1 LPPSSGRKRAIGG
14 ANGGG
19 YFTANYEDESL
30 HMLRCDPYADLHP
43 GSGLPGA
50 QPFRVTVDPLVLAVV
65 DFHAHMLSSEII
77 GFLGGHWNS
86 AQVR

>member
-1 LPPSSGRKRAIGG
+1 
-14 ANGGG
+14 
-19 YFTANYEDESL
+19 
-30 HMLRCDPYADLHP
+30 
-43 GSGLPGA
+43 
-50 QPFRVTVDPLVLAVV
+50 VTVDPLVLAVV